1 MPSPVSVTPKSLEEY
16 RQHVGDEVIAEI
28 EELARPLRGARV
40 LHINSTAFGGG
51 VAELLNSIVP
61 LLHDLGIDAEWQVID
76 ATPEFFNVTKSMHNA
91 MQGMYIPWTNA
102 MADTWRE
109 VNRANAEAMTGH
121 YDFVYVH
128 DPQPAGLL
136 YYVRLRDSGGLGA
149 KWIWR
154 CHLDTTEAL
163 PEVWD
168 FVRTHVQLY
177 DAAVFTMK
185 EYVRSDLGPQVA
197 IIPPAIDPTSTK
209 NTPLPPNV
217 VREVLQRYEID
228 PDRPIIAQISRFD
241 PWKDPLGVI
250 DTYRLLKERR
260 PGLQLL
266 MVASMANDDPEAWSF
281 YERIVRK
288 AGEDYDI
295 HVLTNLNGV
304 GNLEVNTFQTAA
316 DVVMQKSLRE
326 GFGLVISEAL
336 WKGKPFV
343 GSSAGGIPMQ
353 LDNGRVGRIANT
365 TAEFADQIGDLLDD
379 REARESMGEAAKE
392 HVRANYLT
400 TRLLADHLR
409 LMNSLSA
416 NASGPKQ
423 RTALSTSTDATRG
436 AKGARTNGK
445 RVRSKPVRKT

>member
-16 RQHVGDEVIAEI
+16 RRHVGDDVIAEI

-40 LHINSTAFGGG
+40 LHLNATAYGGG
-51 VAELLNSIVP
+51 VAELLNSIIP
-61 LLHDLGIDAEWQVID
+61 LLQDLGIAAEWQVID
-76 ATPEFFNVTKSMHNA
+76 AHAEFFNVTKSMHNA
-91 MQGMYIPWTNA
+91 MQGMYIPWSNA

-109 VNRANAEAMTGH
+109 VNQANAEAITER
-121 YDFVYVH
+121 YDYVYVH

-136 YYVRLRDSGGLGA
+136 HYVRLRDAGGLGA

-168 FVRTHVQLY
+168 FLRGYLELY
-177 DAAVFTMK
+177 DAAVFTM
-185 EYVRSDLGPQVA
+185 EGYVKSRLKPQLA

-209 NTPLPPNV
+209 NTPLPKAV

-250 DTYRLLKERR
+250 DTYRILKERR
-260 PGLQLL
+260 PNLQLL

-304 GNLEVNTFQTAA
+304 GNVEVNTFQSAA

-336 WKGKPFV
+336 WKGKAFV

-353 LDNGRVGRIANT
+353 LDGGRVGRVADT
-365 TAEFADQIGDLLDD
+365 TQEFADAIGDLLDD
-379 REARESMGEAAKE
+379 PPARKALGKAAKE
-392 HVRANYLT
+392 HVRRNYLT

-409 LMNSLSA
+409 LMNSLSPNGRA
-416 NASGPKQ
+416 PAAPTPSRRRAPAKRAPARRMRKQ
-423 RTALSTSTDATRG
+423 
-436 AKGARTNGK
+436 
-445 RVRSKPVRKT
+445 

>member
-1 MPSPVSVTPKSLEEY
+1 MPSPVPITPKSLDDY
-16 RQHVGDEVIAEI
+16 RTHVGDDAIAEI
-28 EELARPLRGARV
+28 LELARPLRGARV
-40 LHINSTAFGGG
+40 LHLNSTAFGGG

-61 LLHDLGIDAEWQVID
+61 LLQDLGIEAEWQVLD
-76 ATPEFFNVTKSMHNA
+76 ATPDFFNVTKSMHNA
-91 MQGMYIPWTNA
+91 VQGMYIPWNNT

-109 VNRANAEAMTGH
+109 VNRANADAITER

-136 YYVRLRDSGGLGA
+136 YYVRLRESEPLGA

-154 CHLDTTEAL
+154 CHLDTTDAL

-168 FVRTHVQLY
+168 FLRGYVQLY
-177 DAAVFTMK
+177 DGIVFTMK
-185 EYVRSDLGPQVA
+185 EYVRSMHGPQLA

-209 NTPLPPNV
+209 NTPLPRSV
-217 VREVLQRYEID
+217 VREVLERYEVD
-228 PDRPIIAQISRFD
+228 PDRPILAQISRFD

-250 DTYRLLKERR
+250 DTYRILKEQR
-260 PGLQLL
+260 PQLQLL

-304 GNLEVNTFQTAA
+304 GNLEVNTFQSAA

-336 WKGKPFV
+336 WKGKAFV

-365 TAEFADQIGDLLDD
+365 TQEFADSIGELLDD
-379 REARESMGEAAKE
+379 AEARRSLGEAAKE
-392 HVRANYLT
+392 HVRENYLT

-409 LMNSLSA
+409 LMNRISSNGA
-416 NASGPKQ
+416 QPKR
-423 RTALSTSTDATRG
+423 RTRTKRARG
-436 AKGARTNGK
+436 
-445 RVRSKPVRKT
+445 S

>member
-1 MPSPVSVTPKSLEEY
+1 MPSPVSITPKSLEEY
-16 RQHVGDEVIAEI
+16 RRHVGDDVIAEI

-40 LHINSTAFGGG
+40 LHLNATAFGGG
-51 VAELLNSIVP
+51 VAELLNSIIP
-61 LLHDLGIDAEWQVID
+61 LLQDLGIAAEWQVID
-76 ATPEFFNVTKSMHNA
+76 AHAEFFNVTKSMHNA
-91 MQGMYIPWTNA
+91 MQGMYIPWSKA

-109 VNRANAEAMTGH
+109 VNQANADAITEH
-121 YDFVYVH
+121 YDYVYVH

-136 YYVRLRDSGGLGA
+136 HYIRLRDAGGLGA

-168 FVRTHVQLY
+168 FLRGYVELY
-177 DAAVFTMK
+177 DAAVFTMDG
-185 EYVRSDLGPQVA
+185 YVKTQLEPQLA

-209 NTPLPPNV
+209 NTPLPKAV

-250 DTYRLLKERR
+250 DTYRILKEHR

-266 MVASMANDDPEAWSF
+266 MVASMADDDPEAWSF

-304 GNLEVNTFQTAA
+304 GNVEVNSFQSAA

-336 WKGKPFV
+336 WKSKAFV

-353 LDNGRVGRIANT
+353 LDGGRVGRVADT
-365 TAEFADQIGDLLDD
+365 TQEFADAIGDLLDD
-379 REARESMGEAAKE
+379 PPARKALGKAAKE

-409 LMNSLSA
+409 LMNSLSPNGRA
-416 NASGPKQ
+416 PAPP
-423 RTALSTSTDATRG
+423 
-436 AKGARTNGK
+436 AKRAPAR
-445 RVRSKPVRKT
+445 RVRRA

>member
-1 MPSPVSVTPKSLEEY
+1 MPTPVPITPKSLEDY
-16 RQHVGDEVIAEI
+16 RAHVGDDVIAEI
-28 EELARPLRGARV
+28 VELARPLRGARV
-40 LHINSTAFGGG
+40 LHLNSTAFGGG

-61 LLHDLGIDAEWQVID
+61 LLQDLGIEAEWQVLD

-91 MQGMYIPWTNA
+91 VQGMYIPWNNG
-102 MADTWRE
+102 MADTWRD
-109 VNRANAEAMTGH
+109 VNRANADGVTER

-136 YYVRLRDSGGLGA
+136 YYIRLRESKALGA

-154 CHLDTTEAL
+154 CHLDTTDAL

-168 FVRTHVQLY
+168 FLRGYVQLY
-177 DAAVFTMK
+177 DGLVFTMD
-185 EYVRSDLGPQVA
+185 EYVRSMSGPQLA

-209 NTPLPPNV
+209 NTPLPTSV
-217 VREVLQRYEID
+217 QREVLIRYEVD
-228 PDRPIIAQISRFD
+228 PDRPILAQISRFD

-250 DTYRLLKERR
+250 DAYRMLKKQR
-260 PGLQLL
+260 PELQLL

-304 GNLEVNTFQTAA
+304 GNLEVNTFQSAA

-336 WKGKPFV
+336 WKGKAFV
-343 GSSAGGIPMQ
+343 GSAAGGIPMQ
-353 LDNGRVGRIANT
+353 LDHGRVGRIANT
-365 TAEFADQIGDLLDD
+365 TQEFADSIGELLDD
-379 REARESMGEAAKE
+379 AEARRSLGEAAKE
-392 HVRANYLT
+392 HVRKNYLT

-409 LMNSLSA
+409 LMNRLSPNGSQPKPKRRA
-416 NASGPKQ
+416 KRPGAS
-423 RTALSTSTDATRG
+423 
-436 AKGARTNGK
+436 
-445 RVRSKPVRKT
+445 

>member
-16 RQHVGDEVIAEI
+16 RRHVGDDVIAEI

-40 LHINSTAFGGG
+40 LHLNATAYGGG
-51 VAELLNSIVP
+51 VAELLNSIIP
-61 LLHDLGIDAEWQVID
+61 LLQDLGIAAEWQVID
-76 ATPEFFNVTKSMHNA
+76 AHAEFFNVTKSMHNA
-91 MQGMYIPWTNA
+91 MQGMYIPWSNA

-109 VNRANAEAMTGH
+109 VNQANAEAITER
-121 YDFVYVH
+121 YDYVYVH

-136 YYVRLRDSGGLGA
+136 HYVRLRDAGGLGA

-168 FVRTHVQLY
+168 FLRGYVELY
-177 DAAVFTMK
+177 DAAVFTM
-185 EYVRSDLGPQVA
+185 EGYVKSRLKPQLA

-209 NTPLPPNV
+209 NTPLPKAV

-250 DTYRLLKERR
+250 DTYRILKERR
-260 PGLQLL
+260 PNLQLL

-304 GNLEVNTFQTAA
+304 GNVEVNTFQSAA

-336 WKGKPFV
+336 WKGKAFV

-353 LDNGRVGRIANT
+353 LDGGRVGRVADT
-365 TAEFADQIGDLLDD
+365 TQEFADAIGDLLDD
-379 REARESMGEAAKE
+379 PPARKALGKAAKE
-392 HVRANYLT
+392 HVRRNYLT

-409 LMNSLSA
+409 LMNSLSPNGRA
-416 NASGPKQ
+416 PAAPTPSRRRAPAKRAPARRARKQ
-423 RTALSTSTDATRG
+423 
-436 AKGARTNGK
+436 
-445 RVRSKPVRKT
+445 

>member
-1 MPSPVSVTPKSLEEY
+1 MPTPVSVTPKSLEEY
-16 RQHVGDEVIAEI
+16 RRHVGDDVIAEI

-40 LHINSTAFGGG
+40 LHLNATAYGGG
-51 VAELLNSIVP
+51 VAELLNSIIP
-61 LLHDLGIDAEWQVID
+61 LLHDLGIAAEWQVID
-76 ATPEFFNVTKSMHNA
+76 AHAEFFNVTKSMHNA
-91 MQGMYIPWTNA
+91 MQGMYIPWSNA

-109 VNRANAEAMTGH
+109 VNQANADAITEH
-121 YDFVYVH
+121 YDYVYVH

-136 YYVRLRDSGGLGA
+136 HYVRLREAGGLGA

-168 FVRTHVQLY
+168 FLLGYVELY
-177 DAAVFTMK
+177 DAAVFTM
-185 EYVRSDLGPQVA
+185 EGYVKSRLKPRLA

-209 NTPLPPNV
+209 NTPLPKAV

-250 DTYRLLKERR
+250 DTYRILKERR
-260 PGLQLL
+260 PELQLL
-266 MVASMANDDPEAWSF
+266 MVASMADDDPEAWSF

-304 GNLEVNTFQTAA
+304 GNVEVNTFQSAA

-336 WKGKPFV
+336 WKGKAFV

-353 LDNGRVGRIANT
+353 LDDGRVGRVADT
-365 TAEFADQIGDLLDD
+365 TQEFADAIGDLLDD
-379 REARESMGEAAKE
+379 PPARKALGKAAKE
-392 HVRANYLT
+392 HVRRNYLT

-409 LMNSLSA
+409 LMNSLSPNGRA
-416 NASGPKQ
+416 PTPP
-423 RTALSTSTDATRG
+423 TAGRRRAPAEG
-436 AKGARTNGK
+436 APARRPRK
-445 RVRSKPVRKT
+445 R

>member
-1 MPSPVSVTPKSLEEY
+1 MPSPVSITPKSLEEY
-16 RQHVGDEVIAEI
+16 RRHVGDDTIAEI

-40 LHINSTAFGGG
+40 LHLNSTAFGGG
-51 VAELLNSIVP
+51 VAELLSSIIP
-61 LLHDLGIDAEWQVID
+61 LLQDLGIKAEWQVLD

-91 MQGMYIPWTNA
+91 MQGMYVPWDNA

-109 VNRANAEAMTGH
+109 VNRANADAITER
-121 YDFVYVH
+121 YDYVYVH

-136 YYVRLRDSGGLGA
+136 YYVRLREASGLSA

-168 FVRTHVQLY
+168 FLRGYVQLY
-177 DAAVFTMK
+177 DAVVFTME
-185 EYVRSDLGPQVA
+185 EYVKSALGPQLA

-209 NTPLPPNV
+209 NTPLPPAV

-228 PDRPIIAQISRFD
+228 PDRPILAQISRFD

-250 DTYRLLKERR
+250 DTYRLLKEHR
-260 PGLQLL
+260 PDLQLL
-266 MVASMANDDPEAWSF
+266 MVASMADDDPEAWSF

-336 WKGKPFV
+336 WKGKAFV
-343 GSSAGGIPMQ
+343 GSAAGGIPMQ
-353 LDNGRVGRIANT
+353 LDNGRVGRIAST
-365 TAEFADQIGDLLDD
+365 TQEFADHVDALLSDS
-379 REARESMGEAAKE
+379 EARDELGTAAKE
-392 HVRANYLT
+392 HVREHFLT

-416 NASGPKQ
+416 NGSGPK
-423 RTALSTSTDATRG
+423 RRAP
-436 AKGARTNGK
+436 AKRARK
-445 RVRSKPVRKT
+445 A

>member
-16 RQHVGDEVIAEI
+16 RRHVGDDVIAEI

-40 LHINSTAFGGG
+40 LHLNATAYGGG
-51 VAELLNSIVP
+51 VAELLNSIIP
-61 LLHDLGIDAEWQVID
+61 LLQDLGIAAEWQVID
-76 ATPEFFNVTKSMHNA
+76 AHAEFFNVTKSMHNA
-91 MQGMYIPWTNA
+91 MQGMYIPWSNA

-109 VNRANAEAMTGH
+109 VNQANAEAITER
-121 YDFVYVH
+121 YDYVYVH

-136 YYVRLRDSGGLGA
+136 HYVRLRDAGGLGA

-168 FVRTHVQLY
+168 FLRGYVELY
-177 DAAVFTMK
+177 DAAVFTM
-185 EYVRSDLGPQVA
+185 EGYVKSRLKPQLA

-209 NTPLPPNV
+209 NTPLPKAV

-250 DTYRLLKERR
+250 DTYRILKERR
-260 PGLQLL
+260 PNLQLL

-304 GNLEVNTFQTAA
+304 GNVEVNTFQSAA

-336 WKGKPFV
+336 WKGKAFV

-353 LDNGRVGRIANT
+353 LDGGRVGRVADT
-365 TAEFADQIGDLLDD
+365 TQEFADAIGDLLDD
-379 REARESMGEAAKE
+379 PPARKALGKAAKE
-392 HVRANYLT
+392 HVRRNYLT

-409 LMNSLSA
+409 LMNSLSPNGRA
-416 NASGPKQ
+416 PAAPTPSRRRAPAKRAPARRMRKQ
-423 RTALSTSTDATRG
+423 
-436 AKGARTNGK
+436 
-445 RVRSKPVRKT
+445 

>member
-1 MPSPVSVTPKSLEEY
+1 MPSPVAITPKSLEDY
-16 RQHVGDEVIAEI
+16 REHVGSDAIAEI

-40 LHINSTAFGGG
+40 LHLNSTAFGGG
-51 VAELLNSIVP
+51 VAELLNSIIP
-61 LLHDLGIDAEWQVID
+61 LLRDLGIEAEWQVLD
-76 ATPEFFNVTKSMHNA
+76 ATPEFFDVTKSMHNA
-91 MQGMYIPWTNA
+91 MQGMYIPWSNA

-109 VNRANAEAMTGH
+109 VNRANADAITER
-121 YDFVYVH
+121 YDYVYVH

-136 YYVRLRDSGGLGA
+136 YYVRLREADGLGA

-168 FVRTHVQLY
+168 FLRGYVQLY
-177 DAAVFTMK
+177 DSAVFTME
-185 EYVRSDLGPQVA
+185 EYVKSTLGPPLA

-209 NTPLPPNV
+209 NTPLPPSV
-217 VREVLQRYEID
+217 VREVLQRYDID
-228 PDRPIIAQISRFD
+228 PDRPIVAQISRFD

-250 DTYRLLKERR
+250 DTYRILKEQR
-260 PGLQLL
+260 PDLQLL

-304 GNLEVNTFQTAA
+304 GNLEVNTFQSAA

-336 WKGKPFV
+336 WKGKAFV

-353 LDNGRVGRIANT
+353 LDDGRVGRIANT
-365 TAEFADQIGDLLDD
+365 TEEFAEVIDALLDD
-379 REARESMGEAAKE
+379 PPTREALGAAAKE
-392 HVRANYLT
+392 HVRGRFLT

-409 LMNSLSA
+409 LMNSLSPNGTGPA
-416 NASGPKQ
+416 APTSGSRRAPAK
-423 RTALSTSTDATRG
+423 RT
-436 AKGARTNGK
+436 K
-445 RVRSKPVRKT
+445 RR

>member
-16 RQHVGDEVIAEI
+16 RRHVGDQVIAEI

-40 LHINSTAFGGG
+40 LHLNATAFGGG
-51 VAELLNSIVP
+51 VAELLNSIIP
-61 LLHDLGIDAEWQVID
+61 LLQDLGIEAEWQVID
-76 ATPEFFNVTKSMHNA
+76 AHAEFFNVTKSMHNA
-91 MQGMYIPWTNA
+91 MQGMYIPWSNS

-109 VNRANAEAMTGH
+109 VNQANADAITGR
-121 YDFVYVH
+121 YDYVYVH

-136 YYVRLRDSGGLGA
+136 HYVRLREAGGLGA

-168 FVRTHVQLY
+168 FLRGYVELY
-177 DAAVFTMK
+177 DAAVFTMDG
-185 EYVRSDLGPQVA
+185 YVKTQHEPQLA

-209 NTPLPPNV
+209 NTLLPKAV

-250 DTYRLLKERR
+250 DTYRILKERR

-266 MVASMANDDPEAWSF
+266 MVASMADDDPEAWSF

-304 GNLEVNTFQTAA
+304 GNVEVNSFQSAA

-326 GFGLVISEAL
+326 GSGLVISEAL
-336 WKGKPFV
+336 WKGKAFV

-353 LDNGRVGRIANT
+353 LDGGRVGRVADT
-365 TAEFADQIGDLLDD
+365 TQEFADAIGDLLDD
-379 REARESMGEAAKE
+379 PPARKALGKAAKE

-409 LMNSLSA
+409 LMNSLSPNGRAPAAPTPGRRRAPA
-416 NASGPKQ
+416 N
-423 RTALSTSTDATRG
+423 
-436 AKGARTNGK
+436 
-445 RVRSKPVRKT
+445 RVRKH

>member
-1 MPSPVSVTPKSLEEY
+1 MPSPVSITAKSLEEY
-16 RQHVGDEVIAEI
+16 RRHVGDDVIAEI

-40 LHINSTAFGGG
+40 LHLNATAYGGG
-51 VAELLNSIVP
+51 VAELLNSIIP
-61 LLHDLGIDAEWQVID
+61 LLQDLGIAAEWQVID
-76 ATPEFFNVTKSMHNA
+76 AHAEFFNVTKSMHNA
-91 MQGMYIPWTNA
+91 MQGMYIPWSNA

-109 VNRANAEAMTGH
+109 VNQANAEAITER
-121 YDFVYVH
+121 YDYVYIH

-136 YYVRLRDSGGLGA
+136 HYVRLRDAGGLGA

-168 FVRTHVQLY
+168 FLRGYVELY
-177 DAAVFTMK
+177 DAAVFTM
-185 EYVRSDLGPQVA
+185 EGYVKSRLEPQLA

-209 NTPLPPNV
+209 NTPLPKAV

-250 DTYRLLKERR
+250 DTYRILKEHR
-260 PGLQLL
+260 PNLQLL
-266 MVASMANDDPEAWSF
+266 MVASMADDDPEAWSF

-304 GNLEVNTFQTAA
+304 GNLEVNTFQSAA

-336 WKGKPFV
+336 WKGKAFV

-353 LDNGRVGRIANT
+353 LDGGRVGRVADT
-365 TAEFADQIGDLLDD
+365 TQEFADAIGDLLDD
-379 REARESMGEAAKE
+379 PPARKALGKAAKE
-392 HVRANYLT
+392 HVRRNYLT

-409 LMNSLSA
+409 LMNSLSPNGRA
-416 NASGPKQ
+416 PAAPTPSRRAPAKRAPARRTRKQ
-423 RTALSTSTDATRG
+423 
-436 AKGARTNGK
+436 
-445 RVRSKPVRKT
+445 

>member
-1 MPSPVSVTPKSLEEY
+1 MPSSVSVTSKSLEEY
-16 RQHVGDEVIAEI
+16 RRHVGDGVIAEI

-40 LHINSTAFGGG
+40 LHLNSTAFGGG
-51 VAELLNSIVP
+51 VAELLNSIIP
-61 LLHDLGIDAEWQVID
+61 LLQDLGIAAEWQVID

-91 MQGMYIPWTNA
+91 MQGMYIPWSNA

-109 VNRANAEAMTGH
+109 VNRANADAITEH
-121 YDFVYVH
+121 YDYVYVH

-136 YYVRLRDSGGLGA
+136 HYVRLREAGGLGA

-168 FVRTHVQLY
+168 FLRGYVQLY
-177 DAAVFTMK
+177 DATVFTM
-185 EYVRSDLGPQVA
+185 EGYVKSRLGPPLA

-209 NTPLPPNV
+209 NTPLPRAV

-228 PDRPIIAQISRFD
+228 PDRPIVAQISRFD

-250 DTYRLLKERR
+250 DTYRILKEQR
-260 PGLQLL
+260 PDLQLL

-304 GNLEVNTFQTAA
+304 GNLEVNTFQSAA

-336 WKGKPFV
+336 WKSKAFV
-343 GSSAGGIPMQ
+343 GSAAGGIPMQ
-353 LDNGRVGRIANT
+353 LDDGRVGRVADT
-365 TAEFADQIGDLLDD
+365 TQEFADAIGELLDD
-379 REARESMGEAAKE
+379 PPARNKLGKAAKE
-392 HVRANYLT
+392 HVRRNYLT

-409 LMNSLSA
+409 LMNSLSPNGRA
-416 NASGPKQ
+416 PAAPTAGRRRAPAKRAPAR
-423 RTALSTSTDATRG
+423 RTR
-436 AKGARTNGK
+436 K
-445 RVRSKPVRKT
+445 R

>member
-16 RQHVGDEVIAEI
+16 RRHVGDQVIAEI

-40 LHINSTAFGGG
+40 LHLNATAFGGG
-51 VAELLNSIVP
+51 VAELLNSIIP
-61 LLHDLGIDAEWQVID
+61 LLQDLGIEAEWQVID
-76 ATPEFFNVTKSMHNA
+76 AHAEFFNVTKSMHNA
-91 MQGMYIPWTNA
+91 MQGMYIPWSNS

-109 VNRANAEAMTGH
+109 VNQANADAITGR
-121 YDFVYVH
+121 YDYVYVH

-136 YYVRLRDSGGLGA
+136 HYVRLREAGGLGA

-168 FVRTHVQLY
+168 FLRGYVELY
-177 DAAVFTMK
+177 DAAVFTMDG
-185 EYVRSDLGPQVA
+185 YVKTQLEPQLA

-209 NTPLPPNV
+209 NTPLPKAV

-250 DTYRLLKERR
+250 DTYRILKERR

-266 MVASMANDDPEAWSF
+266 MVASMADDDPEAWSF

-304 GNLEVNTFQTAA
+304 GNVEVNSFQSAA

-336 WKGKPFV
+336 WKGKAFV

-353 LDNGRVGRIANT
+353 LDGGRVGRVADT
-365 TAEFADQIGDLLDD
+365 TQEFADAIGDLLDD
-379 REARESMGEAAKE
+379 PPARKALGKAAKE

-409 LMNSLSA
+409 LMNSLSPNGQA
-416 NASGPKQ
+416 PAPP
-423 RTALSTSTDATRG
+423 
-436 AKGARTNGK
+436 AKRAPAR
-445 RVRSKPVRKT
+445 RVRRA

>member
-16 RQHVGDEVIAEI
+16 RRHVGDDVIAEI

-40 LHINSTAFGGG
+40 LHLNATAYGGG
-51 VAELLNSIVP
+51 VAELLNSIIP
-61 LLHDLGIDAEWQVID
+61 LLQDLGIAAEWQVID
-76 ATPEFFNVTKSMHNA
+76 AHAEFFNVTKSMHNA
-91 MQGMYIPWTNA
+91 MQGMYIPWSNA

-109 VNRANAEAMTGH
+109 VNQANAEAITER
-121 YDFVYVH
+121 YDYVYVH

-136 YYVRLRDSGGLGA
+136 HYVRLRDAGGLGA

-168 FVRTHVQLY
+168 FLRGYVELY
-177 DAAVFTMK
+177 DAAVFTM
-185 EYVRSDLGPQVA
+185 EGYVKSRLGPQLA

-209 NTPLPPNV
+209 NTPLPKAV

-250 DTYRLLKERR
+250 DTYRILKEHR

-266 MVASMANDDPEAWSF
+266 MVASMADDDPEAWSF

-304 GNLEVNTFQTAA
+304 GNVEVNTFQSAA

-336 WKGKPFV
+336 WKGKAFV

-353 LDNGRVGRIANT
+353 LDGGRVGRVADT
-365 TAEFADQIGDLLDD
+365 TQEFADAIGDLLDD
-379 REARESMGEAAKE
+379 PPARKALGKAAKE

-409 LMNSLSA
+409 LMNSLSP
-416 NASGPKQ
+416 NGRKQ
-423 RTALSTSTDATRG
+423 
-436 AKGARTNGK
+436 
-445 RVRSKPVRKT
+445 

>member
-16 RQHVGDEVIAEI
+16 RRHVGDDVIAEI

-40 LHINSTAFGGG
+40 LHLNATAYGGG
-51 VAELLNSIVP
+51 VAELLNSIIP
-61 LLHDLGIDAEWQVID
+61 LLQDLGIAAEWQVID
-76 ATPEFFNVTKSMHNA
+76 AHAEFFNVTKSMHNA
-91 MQGMYIPWTNA
+91 MQGMYIPWSNA

-109 VNRANAEAMTGH
+109 VNQANAEAITER
-121 YDFVYVH
+121 YDYVYVH

-136 YYVRLRDSGGLGA
+136 HYVRLRDAGGLGA

-168 FVRTHVQLY
+168 FLRGYLELY
-177 DAAVFTMK
+177 DAAVFTM
-185 EYVRSDLGPQVA
+185 EGYVKSRLKPQLA

-209 NTPLPPNV
+209 NTPLPKAV

-250 DTYRLLKERR
+250 DTYRILKERR
-260 PGLQLL
+260 PNLQLL

-304 GNLEVNTFQTAA
+304 GNVEVNTFQSAA

-336 WKGKPFV
+336 WKGKAFV

-353 LDNGRVGRIANT
+353 LDGGRVGRVADT
-365 TAEFADQIGDLLDD
+365 TQEFADAIGDLLDD
-379 REARESMGEAAKE
+379 PPARKALGKAAKE
-392 HVRANYLT
+392 HVRRNYLT

-409 LMNSLSA
+409 LMNSLSPNGRA
-416 NASGPKQ
+416 PAAPTPSRRRAPAKRAPAKRTRKQ
-423 RTALSTSTDATRG
+423 
-436 AKGARTNGK
+436 
-445 RVRSKPVRKT
+445 